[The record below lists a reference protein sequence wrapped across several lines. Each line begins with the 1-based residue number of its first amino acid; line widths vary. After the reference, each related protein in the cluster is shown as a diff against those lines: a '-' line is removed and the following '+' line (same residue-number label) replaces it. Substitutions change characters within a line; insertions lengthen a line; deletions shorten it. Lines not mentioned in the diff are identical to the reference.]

1 MRYSFVFII
10 ALRIVVVFNTGIA
23 KTQKTFRESIYAH
36 YIVSFQ
42 CLVQICMCQVRNETI
57 GL

>member
-42 CLVQICMCQVRNETI
+42 CLVQICMCQVHNETI